1 MPFGN
6 GIAVKSNVR
15 VAPEPVTWMGVVT
28 VPARFRIVAV
38 MLRSVTPSPVT
49 TAVTPIT
56 GGVSPATSM
65 VPRTATSCCVMVT
78 DGTPGLRVKVELAA
92 RMLPTSSDAVM
103 RSTWF
108 SVAGDST
115 GSRLSPSA
123 QSPVL
128 TRTTPAPSGFVSRVV
143 GSIRKSRIRRKVGEA
158 VLRTSKVT
166 WVVS

>member
-1 MPFGN
+1 MVPVAALPPRRTVTARSRGLTMRTVAPAVADRPLLSVAVTMRSWIVPFGN

-15 VAPEPVTWMGVVT
+15 VAPKPVTGMGVVT

-49 TAVTPIT
+49 VAVTPIS

-103 RSTWF
+103 RST
-108 SVAGDST
+108 
-115 GSRLSPSA
+115 
-123 QSPVL
+123 
-128 TRTTPAPSGFVSRVV
+128 
-143 GSIRKSRIRRKVGEA
+143 
-158 VLRTSKVT
+158 
-166 WVVS
+166 